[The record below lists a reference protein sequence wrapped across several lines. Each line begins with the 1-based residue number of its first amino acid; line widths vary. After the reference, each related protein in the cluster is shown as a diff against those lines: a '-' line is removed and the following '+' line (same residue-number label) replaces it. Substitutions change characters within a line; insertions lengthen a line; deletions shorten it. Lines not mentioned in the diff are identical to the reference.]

1 MRWAIAMVV
10 LIDTGNALDAK
21 VRFKVDLYGIGLIRV
36 LMQSLQMVGVTGR
49 MAVILVTFQMML
61 NSALMVLF
69 SQTGLR
75 ILLCKSSNT

>member
-10 LIDTGNALDAK
+10 LIDTGNALDEK
-21 VRFKVDLYGIGLIRV
+21 VLFKVDLYGIGLIRV

>member
-10 LIDTGNALDAK
+10 LIDTGNALDEK

>member
-10 LIDTGNALDAK
+10 LIVTGNALDEK

-36 LMQSLQMVGVTGR
+36 LMQSLQMVGVTGLT
-49 MAVILVTFQMML
+49 AAILVTFQTTL